1 MILAHS
7 IVGIMPVSNSEFSWL
22 WFMGSVIVDIDHL
35 FVLYSHKIFSWGKL
49 VDTTKFEDKYGIH
62 FKTKYMH
69 SIFGALVTTIPILF
83 ISMEGAL
90 YYFVAY
96 LIHLVLDW
104 PDIDEKQY
112 FYPFKKKI
120 RGFLPIFSK
129 PEIIFTSLLLGFYFY
144 QIKIF

>member
-1 MILAHS
+1 
-7 IVGIMPVSNSEFSWL
+7 
-22 WFMGSVIVDIDHL
+22 
-35 FVLYSHKIFSWGKL
+35 
-49 VDTTKFEDKYGIH
+49 
-62 FKTKYMH
+62 MH
-69 SIFGALVTTIPILF
+69 SIFGAVVTTIPVLF
-83 ISMEGAL
+83 ISREVAL

-129 PEIIFTSLLLGFYFY
+129 PEIIFTILLLEFYFY